1 MRHAGTWTWWN
12 PLLLGLVALAGCG
25 DSAPAEPNGPV
36 EEPETVRT
44 PEASSCWAPSSQIL
58 AWWPAEGSADD
69 VAGDHHG
76 TLTGGARYEDGYVGR
91 AFSLGGSGAFVQLD
105 DAPGANSFTI
115 EAWIR
120 PDRAAGREAIYGTFF
135 AGLYLRNGRLTW
147 WQDDN
152 AAGAPTAGVACMG
165 MTRCDRF
172 VGTRQLDRGE
182 WHHVA
187 LTYDGNDF
195 RGYVD
200 GLLEGTREFIGGLL
214 IGSGSSPGLGLWARD
229 DFPYWFDGMIDEFA
243 IHRQVLSPGEIE
255 AIWNAGS
262 KGKCP
267 S

>member
-1 MRHAGTWTWWN
+1 MRHARTWTRWN
-12 PLLLGLVALAGCG
+12 PLLLGLFALLGCG
-25 DSAPAEPNGPV
+25 DGGPAEPNEPV
-36 EEPETVRT
+36 DEPEPVRT
-44 PEASSCWAPSSQIL
+44 PEASSCWAPSSPML
-58 AWWPAEGSADD
+58 AWWPAEESAED
-69 VAGDHHG
+69 VVGNHHG
-76 TLTGGARYEDGYVGR
+76 TLTATVRYEDGYVGK
-91 AFSLGGSGAFVQLD
+91 AFSLGGSEAFVRLD
-105 DAPGANSFTI
+105 EAPSARSFTV

-120 PDRAAGREAIYGTFF
+120 PNQTAGREAIYGTFF
-135 AGLYLRNGRLTW
+135 AGLYLRNGRVTW

-182 WHHVA
+182 WHHIA
-187 LTYDGNDF
+187 LAYDGREF

-200 GLLEGTREFIGGLL
+200 GLLAGTSEFTGGRL
-214 IGSGSSPGLGLWARD
+214 IGTGSSPGLGLWARD
-229 DFPYWFDGMIDEFA
+229 DFPYWFTGMIDELA
-243 IHRQVLSPGEIE
+243 VHGQALSPAEIE